1 MNRDWKSFNQ
11 SFIKLYLLFQKTN
24 TKIKINSVKKMKEVT
39 LILLLIIAI
48 IGIISIVIV
57 KLYYRDKEK
66 DDEREKLEEFINS
79 TKADYDNERR
89 KRTRR
94 TSKKRPDYTQAQNYA
109 NTIDSQYNT
118 AKKEAKKARSA
129 LADDLVETENVG
141 GTTALLRQRA
151 QAMENAPK
159 RQVRKVRRAPAE
171 AVTTKKVQR
180 TPERVKTQ
188 MVKEEEVKPFQE
200 PIKPVH
206 TATIN
211 SARAKEE
218 QPIAKQVPMTEKQKE
233 FISKDANKLVV
244 EDTDGGVKVVKSVQP
259 SDSIEELKE
268 SAKIEDSTPKVEEQS
283 EVVEKAE
290 KETAELIKK
299 IEEAKEEVE
308 ETISADKEV
317 KVEEAEE
324 TAEAEAEETPA
335 KETEKTAEVKAEET
349 PAKEAEK
356 TAEVKAEETPA
367 KEAEKTAE
375 VKTEKPKAEPA
386 ETKTEETPAK
396 EAEKTV
402 EVKAE
407 EPKAEPAK
415 EEKSE
420 TPDIESTIEK
430 IKKASAEKEEAAE
443 EESAIIPEVKAETE
457 SKVDEAKSAIVEGAS
472 KVSDKVSQV
481 AEKVYNDDLHL
492 ILNKDK
498 KVEVDNTPENDFVTI
513 NADTETQSTS
523 NELINSAINSI
534 RNFRKSNV
542 PEKPVVVEEVD
553 DIVPED
559 YAQELGDGIEYIG
572 DTITITPIHEEEE
585 RDMAYNRPNK
595 DVDKIYKEINKESY
609 NKTDD
614 EELSKSFEDVTDETS
629 EKDANVYTK
638 EDYEKIEKK
647 EKDKQ
652 RRAENTKKI
661 LGSKG
666 ISEEELHK
674 RAEAKERSKRTR
686 KAAVAEKEP
695 VEEGQKTLMMH
706 KARNDV
712 EEVYING
719 TLFELKVGQVVMFDI
734 KSETYS
740 SQILKLKPGY
750 IGVKYRS
757 KKIWVK
763 SNTVKKILK

>member
-1 MNRDWKSFNQ
+1 
-11 SFIKLYLLFQKTN
+11 
-24 TKIKINSVKKMKEVT
+24 MKEVT

-94 TSKKRPDYTQAQNYA
+94 TSKKRPDYTQAQDYA

-211 SARAKEE
+211 SARAKED

-335 KETEKTAEVKAEET
+335 KETEKTAEVK
-349 PAKEAEK
+349 
-356 TAEVKAEETPA
+356 
-367 KEAEKTAE
+367 
-375 VKTEKPKAEPA
+375 TEKPKAEPA
-386 ETKTEETPAK
+386 ETKAEETPAK

-734 KSETYS
+734 KGETYS

>member
-94 TSKKRPDYTQAQNYA
+94 TSKKRPDYTQAQDYA

-335 KETEKTAEVKAEET
+335 KETEKTAEVK
-349 PAKEAEK
+349 
-356 TAEVKAEETPA
+356 
-367 KEAEKTAE
+367 
-375 VKTEKPKAEPA
+375 TEKPKAEPA
-386 ETKTEETPAK
+386 ETKAEETPAK

-734 KSETYS
+734 KGETYS